1 MFRSKNQFIVIVCT
15 LFIIFLLVYFNKLSS
30 GCLYELKVLNDLQYF
45 SFPFLTKLGAKQYSS
60 TAQIISMRS
69 KKKLHPWWVTGYTDG
84 EGCFLI
90 NTIKAKTTKT
100 GYTVKLIYQVSV
112 HPSDEAILHYLKAF
126 FNNVGRLTYSKHY
139 IAYRV
144 EHFSD
149 IRDVIIPHF
158 STYPL
163 QSTKF
168 ISFYLF
174 KAAADIINKKEHLTI
189 EGYSK
194 LLSYKAAFKKG
205 LAASIFQSDLFSNVI
220 PFNTEGVFIEKST
233 TLVPEYISGFVAA
246 DGSFFISRPSVNAK
260 WPNYDA
266 TFSIAQNQRDEGL
279 LNRIIKTLGCGSIK
293 KDNNGMRHISVR
305 NKLELYT
312 IIVPFFTKYLI
323 NTEKAKDF
331 DLFSIAVSILY
342 ANKGKGLKN
351 LTEEHIKQ
359 LDCCISSMN
368 KNRYSP
374 KISNIESDI

>member
-1 MFRSKNQFIVIVCT
+1 
-15 LFIIFLLVYFNKLSS
+15 
-30 GCLYELKVLNDLQYF
+30 
-45 SFPFLTKLGAKQYSS
+45 
-60 TAQIISMRS
+60 MRS